1 MGQKLN
7 ILETSLF
14 ENNLKLKRKIYKF
27 TLETFYLRIILKI
40 ICLDFQILKI
50 TFTSFSLE
58 SSVVCFDSLTIYQKT
73 SSLHQ
78 IGKWCGNKKPNDIF
92 VKGPEIL
99 IRFNSDQRIE
109 RRGFRLHY
117 SITKQ
122 HSQGNFD
129 ILMVTREKA
138 ANTSQF

>member
-14 ENNLKLKRKIYKF
+14 ENTLKLQRKIYKF

-50 TFTSFSLE
+50 TFNIFSLE
-58 SSVVCFDSLTIYQKT
+58 DSKVCNDSLTIYRKT

-129 ILMVTREKA
+129 ILMVIIE
-138 ANTSQF
+138 NSPYSFQF